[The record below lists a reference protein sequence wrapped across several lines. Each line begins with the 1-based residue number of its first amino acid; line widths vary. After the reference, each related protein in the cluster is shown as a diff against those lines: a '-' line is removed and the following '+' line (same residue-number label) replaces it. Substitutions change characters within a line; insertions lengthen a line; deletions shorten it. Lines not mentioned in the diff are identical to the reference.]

1 MKLRIG
7 QKWRTRDGSV
17 LTIVDIY
24 NDLRP
29 SPVIG
34 MFEYGNEFYDYSL
47 SGKYSFGDADSEGD
61 LVELIHDPV
70 SYSSKSQH
78 TIQDVLNYLERKFL
92 VDGKIEFP
100 EAVMQNTAN
109 LFQAV
114 IYTLDQE
121 NVGEHYDD
129 DEY

>member
-1 MKLRIG
+1 
-7 QKWRTRDGSV
+7 
-17 LTIVDIY
+17 
-24 NDLRP
+24 
-29 SPVIG
+29 